1 MSEDFRRLLVC
12 GLRCIRIRATLL
24 SIVKRPELLYLD
36 IAISGSN
43 SIISL
48 ISLIERKNFLEPM
61 RALRQSLYEEIKRIE
76 SYQWNIRLNDG
87 KICFSA
93 SLKVGPGC
101 LADVSIRIRIFKEKE
116 SAPKFS

>member
-43 SIISL
+43 SI